1 MALHVHYKTFYVS
14 QPLSAKQQRQIC
26 HVSITD
32 NIVKGGAGDV
42 LYKILRIAKMVSVPR
57 LSAKIVVSEF

>member
-14 QPLSAKQQRQIC
+14 QPFSAKQQRQIF

-32 NIVKGGAGDV
+32 NIVKGERGMFFIRFYGQQ
-42 LYKILRIAKMVSVPR
+42 KW
-57 LSAKIVVSEF
+57 